1 MTRGTSGWVYVLRS
15 EPHPHVCKIGRS
27 SHNADRR
34 AREIAGEPG
43 YEAFA
48 PFEAIWALAVPDMER
63 VELGVHRM
71 LHHRRLRRGRG
82 AARELFVVTPSEA
95 RAVVEAVAASASAAA
110 SPLPSPLVRR
120 ATTRRSRGRPSRPL
134 RLALAAAAL
143 AILFAWP
150 PAGRFVVGNLVHLE
164 RQVVAHLP

>member
-1 MTRGTSGWVYVLRS
+1 MTRATPGWVYVLRS
-15 EPHPHVCKIGRS
+15 EPHPHVVKIGRS

-43 YEAFA
+43 YETYA
-48 PFEAIWALAVPDMER
+48 PFETVWALAVPDTER

-71 LHHRRLRRGRG
+71 LHHRRLRRGRRT
-82 AARELFVVTPSEA
+82 ARELFVVAPAEA
-95 RAVVEAVAASASAAA
+95 RAVVEAVTASASAVPPPFA
-110 SPLPSPLVRR
+110 SPVRH
-120 ATTRRSRGRPSRPL
+120 ATLRRSRGRPSRPL

-150 PAGRFVVGNLVHLE
+150 PAGRFVIGNLVHLE
-164 RQVVAHLP
+164 RQVVARLP